1 MKKVPNR
8 VVRASN
14 ALKFFSCYYGQI
26 DIKDSKEHLSLSL
39 SLITNVTCGLEEH
52 EEQVIRDS
60 HRCDQQVDPR
70 TAGVRTVDNF
80 VSYKEVIQVTDQTV
94 TVGIKEN

>member
-1 MKKVPNR
+1 MKKMSNR
-8 VVRASN
+8 VVRASI
-14 ALKFFSCYYGQI
+14 APKLFSCYYGQI

-39 SLITNVTCGLEEH
+39 ITDVTCGLEEH

-94 TVGIKEN
+94 TVGIKKN